1 MPAVQPSRFRV
12 RPLPRPERPRICRRR
27 QRSNDIATSLE
38 RALSGAVVRGGLDV
52 VLLVDDEGLLVGS
65 SRTELD
71 LSMLAAVTPIVGRGR
86 AIPRIRRQG
95 RQRDMSVRPI
105 MLQGELLYL
114 AAIGGSYSARQRELL
129 GGAAAAR
136 RILA

>member
-1 MPAVQPSRFRV
+1 MSVQPSRFRV
-12 RPLPRPERPRICRRR
+12 RPLPRPERPSICRRR
-27 QRSNDIATSLE
+27 ARSDDAATSLE
-38 RALSGAVVRGGLDV
+38 RALSGAVRRGGLDL

-65 SRTELD
+65 SDTHLD

-86 AIPRIRRQG
+86 AIPRIRRDG
-95 RQRDMSVRPI
+95 KQRDMSVRPI
-105 MLQGELLYL
+105 MLHGELLYL
-114 AAIGGSYSARQRELL
+114 AAVGGSYSARQRELV